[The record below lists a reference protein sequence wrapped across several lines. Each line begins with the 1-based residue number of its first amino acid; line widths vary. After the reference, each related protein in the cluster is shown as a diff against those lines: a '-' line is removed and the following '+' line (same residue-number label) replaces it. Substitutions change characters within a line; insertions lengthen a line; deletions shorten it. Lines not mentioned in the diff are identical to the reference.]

1 MPLPKLPTKPAA
13 LLSPR
18 DYPKADKD
26 KIVKSLTL
34 IEPVARKTEAAPA
47 PAPVR
52 AKIADKAPATKPRAA
67 SSAQTVALAPKSGT
81 RRPTDKSG
89 VTKLFVLDTN
99 VLMHCLLYTSPS
111 PRD

>member
-34 IEPVARKTEAAPA
+34 IEPVARKTEAALSL
-47 PAPVR
+47 
-52 AKIADKAPATKPRAA
+52 I
-67 SSAQTVALAPKSGT
+67 
-81 RRPTDKSG
+81 
-89 VTKLFVLDTN
+89 
-99 VLMHCLLYTSPS
+99 HI
-111 PRD
+111 